1 MWAGCGGSHDI
12 LDMQDLIQAAV
23 RHQQAGQLADAQKI
37 YFDILQFH
45 PEQPDALALL
55 ATIAL
60 RRGDIDA
67 AIDLLRRA
75 ITSRPD
81 FSDAHKSLGALL
93 AKKGDF
99 DNAIKSYTRALELR
113 PSDAKAH
120 FDLGNILI
128 SRDQL
133 DAAIES
139 YSKAIELRPDFGE
152 AHNNLGNALSRK
164 GVADEAMESYQR
176 TVMLNPEYLDRLNQ
190 VGRMLEEK
198 GRMDEA
204 IAAYLSIIEL
214 RPNIAQ
220 AHLNLGQA
228 LDAAGYADDAVAA
241 YRGAAKVN
249 PGGVEIHARMA
260 SLLARLERFDEA
272 LAAQASAAAIA
283 PDSVLTHETLGDIQM
298 FRLNAAA
305 AVESFQRALAID
317 PNSFSSCK
325 HLGEA
330 LRSLGRFD
338 EAAVCFRRLIDL
350 RPDIPAGYSA
360 LATIGRLNPDQPEMR
375 RILELLNQPNLP
387 VENRVGIQFALGKTF
402 DAADRFDEAFQY
414 YSAANSTI
422 KRQRA
427 AMGKF
432 YDRESI
438 HLQVD
443 QIIDTFSSEFFQQ
456 RRDWGDASETPVFI
470 VGMPRSGTTL
480 VQQIAATYP
489 GVYGAGETRAILDI
503 ARSLKGDDFKT
514 DTLLLDPASI
524 KNIARQHLH
533 HLRAMHPE
541 AKFIIDKL
549 PSNVY
554 RLGLIALLFP
564 SARVIFCR
572 RDARDTCLSCYFQH
586 FFEVNAFSFDLADC
600 GHEYLACDRLMNYW
614 RQALPL
620 RTLEMQYEDLVGD
633 FEAESRR
640 LIEFLGLQ
648 WDPACLEFHRTPATI
663 LTASDWQVRQPLYK
677 RSVGRWRNYEKYL
690 GPLFEVLHH
699 QIANQ

>member
-1 MWAGCGGSHDI
+1 MLRAGCGALTAMEI
-12 LDMQDLIQAAV
+12 QDLIQTAM
-23 RHQQAGQLADAQKI
+23 RHQQAGELTEAEKI
-37 YFDILQFH
+37 YDEILRLQ

-67 AIDLLRRA
+67 AIDLLGRA
-75 ITSRPD
+75 ITSKPD
-81 FSDAHKSLGALL
+81 FFDAHKSLGALL
-93 AKKGDF
+93 AKRGEFEK
-99 DNAIKSYTRALELR
+99 AIQSYQRALELR
-113 PSDAKAH
+113 PADAKAH
-120 FDLGNILI
+120 FDLGNILF
-128 SRDQL
+128 RLNQL
-133 DAAIES
+133 DGAIGA

-152 AHNNLGNALSRK
+152 AHNNLGEALSRK
-164 GVADEAMESYQR
+164 GLADQAMESYR
-176 TVMLNPEYLDRLNQ
+176 RAMMLKPEYLDRLNQ
-190 VGRMLEEK
+190 IGRMLDEK

-220 AHLNLGQA
+220 AHLNLGRA

-241 YRGAAKVN
+241 YRGAAPVN

-260 SLLARLERFDEA
+260 SLLAKLERFDEA
-272 LAAQASAAAIA
+272 MAAQASAAAIA
-283 PDSVLTHETLGDIQM
+283 PNSILTHEALGEIQM

-305 AVESFQRALAID
+305 AVESFRRALAID

-330 LRSLGRFD
+330 LRSSGRFD

-350 RPDIPAGYSA
+350 RPEMPAGYA
-360 LATIGRLNPDQPEMR
+360 GLATVGRLNPGQPEMQR
-375 RILELLNQPNLP
+375 MLEMVDRPDLP
-387 VENRVGIQFALGKTF
+387 VANRIAMQFALGKAF
-402 DAADRFDEAFQY
+402 DAADRFDEAFQQ
-414 YSAANSTI
+414 YSAANSTL

-427 AMGKF
+427 AMGKV

-443 QIIDTFSSEFFQQ
+443 QIIDAFSREFFAK

-480 VQQIAATYP
+480 VQQIAAGHP
-489 GVYGAGETRAILDI
+489 GVRGAGETRAIHDI
-503 ARSLKGDDFKT
+503 ARGLRGDDFKT
-514 DTLLLDPASI
+514 DTLGLDPNSV
-524 KNIARQHLH
+524 KNIASRHLH

-541 AKFIIDKL
+541 AQFIVDKL

-572 RDARDTCLSCYFQH
+572 RDARDTCLSCYFQN
-586 FFEVNAFSFDLADC
+586 FLEVNAFSFDLADC
-600 GHEYLACDRLMNYW
+600 GHEYLACNRLMDYW

-620 RTLEMQYEDLVGD
+620 RILEMQYEDLVAD
-633 FEAESRR
+633 FEAQSRR
-640 LIEFLGLQ
+640 LIEFLGLP
-648 WDPACLEFHRTPATI
+648 WDPACLEFDRTPATI
-663 LTASDWQVRQPLYK
+663 LTSSDWQVRQPLYH
-677 RSVGRWRNYEKYL
+677 RSVGRWHNYEKHL
-690 GPLFEVLHH
+690 GPLFKVLYR
-699 QIANQ
+699 

>member
-1 MWAGCGGSHDI
+1 
-12 LDMQDLIQAAV
+12 MQELIQTAM
-23 RHQQAGQLADAQKI
+23 RHQQAGELADAEKV
-37 YFDILQFH
+37 YRDILQLH

-55 ATIAL
+55 ATIVL

-75 ITSRPD
+75 IISKPD

-93 AKKGDF
+93 AKKGEF
-99 DNAIKSYTRALELR
+99 EEAIHSYQRALELR
-113 PSDAKAH
+113 PADAKAH

-133 DAAIES
+133 DAAIEA

-164 GVADEAMESYQR
+164 GLAEEAMESYR
-176 TVMLNPEYLDRLNQ
+176 RAVMLKPEYLDRLNQ
-190 VGRMLEEK
+190 IGRMLEEK

-220 AHLNLGQA
+220 AHVNLGQA

-241 YRGAAKVN
+241 YRGAARVN

-272 LAAQASAAAIA
+272 MAAQASAAAIA
-283 PDSVLTHETLGDIQM
+283 PDSILTHEALGEIQM

-305 AVESFQRALAID
+305 AVESFQRALTID

-338 EAAVCFRRLIDL
+338 EAAVSFRRLIEL
-350 RPDIPAGYSA
+350 RPDMPAGYSA
-360 LATIGRLNPDQPEMR
+360 LATIGRLNPGQPEMQ
-375 RILELLNQPNLP
+375 RILELLKQPSLP
-387 VENRVGIQFALGKTF
+387 VENRIGIQFALGKTF
-402 DAADRFDEAFQY
+402 DAADRFDEAFQH
-414 YSAANSTI
+414 YSAANSTV

-432 YDRESI
+432 YDREAI
-438 HLQVD
+438 HFQVD
-443 QIIDTFSSEFFQQ
+443 QIIDVFSPEFFQQ
-456 RRDWGDASETPVFI
+456 RRDWGDPSETPVFI

-480 VQQIAATYP
+480 VQQIAASHP
-489 GVYGAGETRAILDI
+489 AVCGAGETRAILDI
-503 ARSLKGDDFKT
+503 ARGLKGDDFKT
-514 DTLLLDPASI
+514 DTLRLDPSSI
-524 KNIARQHLH
+524 KNIARRHLE
-533 HLRAMHPE
+533 HLRTMHPG
-541 AKFIIDKL
+541 AQYIIDKL

-554 RLGLIALLFP
+554 RLGLIAMLFP
-564 SARVIFCR
+564 SARVIFCW

-586 FFEVNAFSFDLADC
+586 FFEINAFSFDLADC
-600 GHEYLACDRLMNYW
+600 GHEYIACERLMDHW
-614 RQALPL
+614 LQALPL
-620 RTLEMQYEDLVGD
+620 RILEMQYEDLVGD
-633 FEAESRR
+633 LEAESHR
-640 LIEFLGLQ
+640 LIEFLGLP

-663 LTASDWQVRQPLYK
+663 LTASDWQVRQPLYH
-677 RSVGRWRNYEKYL
+677 RSVGRWRNYEKHL
-690 GPLFEVLHH
+690 GPLFEVLHR
-699 QIANQ
+699 QIANE